1 MPSIILPSRCRQQPQ
16 GLVRAKQSFTDAAGG
31 DAFLVNFAIPNVDV
45 IGGRR
50 LTSISHKDDP
60 RFLRLFGETAY
71 HPVGSYSASTYSAI
85 YDRPVTLTDQY
96 TVILRVAGLYYGGHA
111 ILGNWYGGTNGVLF
125 SLWSA
130 SGYYPSG
137 DGPVGIRGSHQGIAD
152 LTGIEGIHKSINGPV
167 TLVITGNESHYKAYS
182 NGVLLG
188 SISHSYAIN
197 NTDSN
202 TLLHV
207 GMPSAGG
214 NLYGG
219 IMLASVSGRLISDAH
234 AREISRDPYG
244 ELFVP
249 RRRVLYF
256 ETAGGGTTVEPSAG
270 NYAYSG
276 AAPTISQP
284 IAVAPVVGG
293 YSYVG
298 NTPVVS
304 QSTSISPTAG
314 GYSYTGNTPS
324 LSQPVTVAPTTGAY
338 AYLGNTPEIIQAA
351 GIYPTAGE
359 YTYAGNTPAISQPRA
374 IAPAVGA
381 YEYLGNVPSVL
392 QIATIQPD
400 AGTII
405 YTGNTPSISQPRAI
419 APQDGSYA
427 YAGGVPGVTQTT
439 TTLTAADLAAI
450 WDDIEIEP
458 GISPRM
464 ALRILLAAVGGKRVG
479 LGTATEQYMAQDGT
493 TPRITFSPTDAAGN
507 GTPIVDG
514 S

>member
-1 MPSIILPSRCRQQPQ
+1 MPSIILPSRWRQQPQ
-16 GLVRAKQSFTDAAGG
+16 SLVQVRGRFAKGYVWSAASGVISAGRPAKLVVANAPVATVRGAKAWAFAGG
-31 DAFLVNFAIPNVDV
+31 SYSDNISFASVPSITYPWTYLIRLRRRSAQDDARLHAALSGSTEAAISLSVGGSGQLNFYDYGDTWENL
-45 IGGRR
+45 GS
-50 LTSISHKDDP
+50 LTSI
-60 RFLRLFGETAY
+60 L
-71 HPVGSYSASTYSAI
+71 PVGEYRTIIVTLDASKVVRAYSQGAAYGSASIGASESLGLGGGGYVGGRYIGA
-85 YDRPVTLTDQY
+85 YGAFCEFDVTE
-96 TVILRVAGLYYGGHA
+96 VGL
-111 ILGNWYGGTNGVLF
+111 L
-125 SLWSA
+125 
-130 SGYYPSG
+130 SGAL
-137 DGPVGIRGSHQGIAD
+137 AD
-152 LTGIEGIHKSINGPV
+152 TEA
-167 TLVITGNESHYKAYS
+167 KALS
-182 NGVLLG
+182 
-188 SISHSYAIN
+188 
-197 NTDSN
+197 
-202 TLLHV
+202 
-207 GMPSAGG
+207 G
-214 NLYGG
+214 NL
-219 IMLASVSGRLISDAH
+219 
-234 AREISRDPYG
+234 YG

>member
-1 MPSIILPSRCRQQPQ
+1 MPSIILPSRLDLPRN
-16 GLVRAKQSFTDAAGG
+16 GLVGYYTQRGPGNTGYLDHIAGRVSTFTNNGISWRSIDRMPKYLVQPVITSGGEHSLQRNARLGEPITIIAYANTYDASLFVEITDEFFFGLYPYGMGYPIFRRTKSGGGGNISHHVSENWKDKTAVFAVSHSGNLADTAKFYVDGQPKTTTVETSDTGAA
-31 DAFLVNFAIPNVDV
+31 AVTTNPV
-45 IGGRR
+45 R
-50 LTSISHKDDP
+50 LTPYRGGWPSSYNAG
-60 RFLRLFGETAY
+60 L
-71 HPVGSYSASTYSAI
+71 PVLAI
-85 YDRPVTLTDQY
+85 YNRELPAAEIRALSSKQFPSTLATC
-96 TVILRVAGLYYGGHA
+96 
-111 ILGNWYGGTNGVLF
+111 
-125 SLWSA
+125 
-130 SGYYPSG
+130 
-137 DGPVGIRGSHQGIAD
+137 
-152 LTGIEGIHKSINGPV
+152 
-167 TLVITGNESHYKAYS
+167 
-182 NGVLLG
+182 
-188 SISHSYAIN
+188 
-197 NTDSN
+197 
-202 TLLHV
+202 
-207 GMPSAGG
+207 
-214 NLYGG
+214 
-219 IMLASVSGRLISDAH
+219 
-234 AREISRDPYG
+234 
-244 ELFVP
+244 
-249 RRRVLYF
+249 RRVLYF